1 MATLAVKDSNGIPLF
16 TRSVNGPQASAAA
29 VQTGYSNQN
38 KLVSGGGRG
47 RWKRGGAFAANIIT
61 TAASNPND
69 IQTQLMNQ
77 KSLNQMN
84 VQSSGDSVPLV
95 KVGGRRRRITRNR
108 NINGKNRTRKNRTR
122 KSRTMK
128 NRNKNRK

>member
-1 MATLAVKDSNGIPLF
+1 MATLAVKDPNGIPLF

-38 KLVSGGGRG
+38 KLVSGGGR
-47 RWKRGGAFAANIIT
+47 RRKRGGAFAANIIT

-77 KSLNQMN
+77 KSLNQMQ
-84 VQSSGDSVPLV
+84 VQSSNDSVPLV
-95 KVGGRRRRITRNR
+95 KGGRRRRITRT
-108 NINGKNRTRKNRTR
+108 RTRKCRARKNRS
-122 KSRTMK
+122 KK
-128 NRNKNRK
+128 NRNRK

>member
-38 KLVSGGGRG
+38 KLVSGGRRG
-47 RWKRGGAFAANIIT
+47 RRKRGGAFAANIIT

-77 KSLNQMN
+77 KSLNQML
-84 VQSSGDSVPLV
+84 VQSSNDSVPLV
-95 KVGGRRRRITRNR
+95 KVGGRRKRITRNR
-108 NINGKNRTRKNRTR
+108 NGKNRTR

-128 NRNKNRK
+128 NRSKKNRNRK